1 MPSSS
6 SHLVVATK
14 IHVHCFTDSPEFA
27 QRLLAHFPNLYIGIT
42 GVVSY
47 ATNLHTSALLR
58 HMATPNADAPNTNA
72 GPDGSGSGPRILLE
86 TDAPFM
92 VPSNI
97 YASLPALKGR
107 LPLCHTAMI
116 PWVAE
121 FAAGVVGGGW
131 GPADVMV
138 RANENARA
146 VYGI

>member
-1 MPSSS
+1 MSFVLIGAADPRSP
-6 SHLVVATK
+6 LFLGTQ

-27 QRLLAHFPNLYIGIT
+27 QRLLVHFPNLYIGIT
-42 GVVSY
+42 GVISY
-47 ATNLHTSALLR
+47 STNLNTTALVR
-58 HMATPNADAPNTNA
+58 HMAGAGTA
-72 GPDGSGSGPRILLE
+72 GPDSPRPRILLE

-92 VPSNI
+92 VPANI
-97 YASLPALKGR
+97 YASLPGLKGR
-107 LPLCHTAMI
+107 LPLCHSAMI

-131 GPADVMV
+131 GPADVMQ